1 MSSQKIQTKKQ
12 AIDFL
17 NELIMELEEVKF
29 FLPQKDLYFT
39 QIAQNNLT
47 MMINSINHSED
58 FFNNIFK
65 DKTKSDIKKWI
76 DKESRK
82 W

>member
-1 MSSQKIQTKKQ
+1 
-12 AIDFL
+12 
-17 NELIMELEEVKF
+17 MELEEVKF

-39 QIAQNNLT
+39 EIAQNNLT

-58 FFNNIFK
+58 FFNNIFQ